1 MLYFTL
7 VYFYIYRASWSNDFF
22 CMFRKS
28 SETQEQ
34 RPLLIRNTLSYVT
47 VILDALKRK
56 KKKYNISITLR
67 KRSVGNEEST
77 PQFAL
82 AMYSISVFLILFFI
96 CIVQSHLINLWWYW
110 GVKWFIMKT
119 YGCFFSFLYRT
130 VFISL
135 NCSDAVFHHVVW
147 TPDGAVCLKMLSFW
161 KSGKRL
167 NLNS

>member
-7 VYFYIYRASWSNDFF
+7 VYFYIYRASWSNEFF

-28 SETQEQ
+28 SETWEQ
-34 RPLLIRNTLSYVT
+34 RPLLRNTLSFVT
-47 VILDALKRK
+47 VIRDALKRQK
-56 KKKYNISITLR
+56 KNTNISITLR

-96 CIVQSHLINLWWYW
+96 CIVQSHLINLWWYR

-119 YGCFFSFLYRT
+119 CGCFFFSLSYSDCLSLY
-130 VFISL
+130 
-135 NCSDAVFHHVVW
+135 C
-147 TPDGAVCLKMLSFW
+147 
-161 KSGKRL
+161 
-167 NLNS
+167 